1 MKTSAV
7 DSKNFII
14 HYVLRKDDKVKF
26 LRNDDGTY
34 SMKPFK
40 DRNGNDCLSHKYTLE
55 RLMSTGAFEIP
66 FKDNLKKTSKDI
78 KKVNIVWYAGVL
90 VGVSLDDKIAEKLRK
105 KILREEYC
113 KNNSLAEVQKVT
125 LDELL

>member
-34 SMKPFK
+34 SMKPYL
-40 DRNGNDCLSHKYTLE
+40 DRNGNESLVYKYTLE

-66 FKDNLKKTSKDI
+66 FKGSLKK
-78 KKVNIVWYAGVL
+78 KK
-90 VGVSLDDKIAEKLRK
+90 
-105 KILREEYC
+105 
-113 KNNSLAEVQKVT
+113 
-125 LDELL
+125 